1 MDNKVSN
8 NPNQRAPQVKP
19 QAHQP
24 VPQPAAPPKP
34 KFPTEIVDL
43 PSKGLLYPSD
53 NPLASGKI
61 EMKYMTAKEEDILT
75 NQNYI
80 RQGVVVDKLLESL
93 IVSEVNY
100 DDVIIGD
107 KNALLIASRILGYGQ
122 MYKFEYAGEK
132 HEVDLTKLEN
142 HYIDE
147 NLITPGINQFEF
159 KLPHSGNKVI
169 FKVLTHGDE
178 KKIEQELK
186 GLKKINKNASP
197 EMSLRYKYM
206 ITSVNGDDNKSAI
219 RDFVDNMFLARDS
232 KAFRDY
238 MKKVSPDII
247 LKFWREDWE
256 GNDVEE
262 KLPIGANFFFPD
274 AE

>member
-1 MDNKVSN
+1 MENTVSN
-8 NPNQRAPQVKP
+8 TPNQGVPT
-19 QAHQP
+19 
-24 VPQPAAPPKP
+24 PQPAAPPKP

-43 PSKGLLYPSD
+43 PSKGLLYPKD
-53 NPLASGKI
+53 NPLSSGKI

-93 IVSEVNY
+93 IVSDVNY
-100 DDVIIGD
+100 DDVLIGD
-107 KNALLIASRILGYGQ
+107 KNAVLIASRILGYGQ
-122 MYKFEYAGEK
+122 MYKFDYAGEK

-142 HYIDE
+142 QEIDE
-147 NLITPGINQFEF
+147 NLITPNINQFDF
-159 KLPHSGNKVI
+159 TLPHSGNKI
-169 FKVLTHGDE
+169 TFKILSHGDE

-197 EMSLRYKYM
+197 EMSLRYKHM
-206 ITSVNGDDNKSAI
+206 ITSINGDDNKGAI
-219 RDFVDNMFLARDS
+219 REFVDNMFLARDS

-262 KLPIGANFFFPD
+262 RLPIGANFFFPD
-274 AE
+274 AD

>member
-93 IVSEVNY
+93 IVSDINY
-100 DDVIIGD
+100 DDVLIGD
-107 KNALLIASRILGYGQ
+107 KNAVLIASRILGYGQ
-122 MYKFEYAGEK
+122 MYKFDYAGEK

-142 HYIDE
+142 QEIDE
-147 NLITPGINQFEF
+147 NLITPNINQFDF
-159 KLPHSGNKVI
+159 TLPHSGNKI
-169 FKVLTHGDE
+169 TFKILSHGDE

-197 EMSLRYKYM
+197 EMSLRYKHM
-206 ITSVNGDDNKSAI
+206 ITSINGDDNKGAI
-219 RDFVDNMFLARDS
+219 REFVDNMFLARDS

-262 KLPIGANFFFPD
+262 RLPIGANFFFPD
-274 AE
+274 AD